1 MALLELLPA
10 PAGARVIAPDILQG
24 IANGLLSA
32 VLAVRAVDTTRVV
45 MIMIMT
51 VMMVVLAV
59 RAVNVGLSHILLPVI
74 VMS

>member
-32 VLAVRAVDTTRVV
+32 VLAVRAVDMTRVV
-45 MIMIMT
+45 MIM
-51 VMMVVLAV
+51 MMVVLAV
-59 RAVNVGLSHILLPVI
+59 RAVNVRLSHILLPVI